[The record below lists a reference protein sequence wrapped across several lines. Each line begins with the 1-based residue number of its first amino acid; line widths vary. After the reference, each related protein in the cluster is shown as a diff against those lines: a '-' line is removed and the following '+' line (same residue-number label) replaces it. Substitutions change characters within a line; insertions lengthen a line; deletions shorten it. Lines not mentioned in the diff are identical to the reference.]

1 MWHGYAESGK
11 EEFSNSYFSIF
22 LYFFKEKS
30 RRREIEAQNID
41 LKRRLEASEGERAAL
56 ASELNAKLE
65 KNDDE
70 LQRLR
75 AELDGLKKLM
85 SDDLQVAID
94 SIATRGPFIN
104 IDVSLTCH

>member
-1 MWHGYAESGK
+1 M
-11 EEFSNSYFSIF
+11 
-22 LYFFKEKS
+22 
-30 RRREIEAQNID
+30 
-41 LKRRLEASEGERAAL
+41 KRRLEASEGERAAL
-56 ASELNAKLE
+56 ASELNAKSE

-85 SDDLQVAID
+85 SDDLQVAVD